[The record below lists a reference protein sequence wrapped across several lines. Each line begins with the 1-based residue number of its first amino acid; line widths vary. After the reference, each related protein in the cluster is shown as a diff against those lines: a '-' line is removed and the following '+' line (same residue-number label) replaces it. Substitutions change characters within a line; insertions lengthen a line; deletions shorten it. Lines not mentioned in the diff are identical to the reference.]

1 MRQRE
6 DQYEFIDK
14 QGLYLSHGSLSG
26 CNLQS
31 ARWTQG
37 EGDCFVFLLCV
48 VEKVRKKFAERL
60 ENARKKTRKC
70 SETDRHKDRRLN
82 WICQLND
89 GKVLQVWHAGAG
101 QKAYIRHA

>member
-1 MRQRE
+1 MSLLINKSCIFNE
-6 DQYEFIDK
+6 CG
-14 QGLYLSHGSLSG
+14 GLVGVWWGAKVRVIALF
-26 CNLQS
+26 
-31 ARWTQG
+31 A
-37 EGDCFVFLLCV
+37 LLCV
-48 VEKVRKKFAERL
+48 VEKVRKKFAKRL
-60 ENARKKTRKC
+60 ENACKKTRKC